1 MAIPCSPQPHAPG
14 LVDVANHS
22 NCSKFI
28 RRKKLLSQ
36 FSNFIDIYWTLLS
49 RAPGPDLNVKVEGQ
63 TTVACVPVMSVCV
76 PVVDTALCGHDALHL
91 CEQIVVVPIN
101 LLRTF
106 SLNLRNE
113 IVVAIKPGLPSDISP
128 ELLVQ
133 GVQHS

>member
-1 MAIPCSPQPHAPG
+1 MS
-14 LVDVANHS
+14 
-22 NCSKFI
+22 
-28 RRKKLLSQ
+28 R

-49 RAPGPDLNVKVEGQ
+49 RAPGPDLNVKGEGQ
-63 TTVACVPVMSVCV
+63 TTAACVPVMSVCV

-106 SLNLRNE
+106 SLDLRNE
-113 IVVAIKPGLPSDISP
+113 IVVAIKPGLPPDVTP
-128 ELLVQ
+128 EFLVQ